1 MLTQSASLHVDNR
14 RKETPH
20 VKKCPDAAFYSLA
33 SVVLD
38 LQSAAKLFLVWWGG
52 EGGGGRE
59 DPDGSRFSREPVKG
73 SCNYFTMTHFITPC
87 YDIGYHDTLEFSV
100 FVDLNR
106 PGSIIY

>member
-52 EGGGGRE
+52 EGGGVAKIQMG
-59 DPDGSRFSREPVKG
+59 PDSLENQLRGVV
-73 SCNYFTMTHFITPC
+73 T
-87 YDIGYHDTLEFSV
+87 TLQ
-100 FVDLNR
+100 
-106 PGSIIY
+106 